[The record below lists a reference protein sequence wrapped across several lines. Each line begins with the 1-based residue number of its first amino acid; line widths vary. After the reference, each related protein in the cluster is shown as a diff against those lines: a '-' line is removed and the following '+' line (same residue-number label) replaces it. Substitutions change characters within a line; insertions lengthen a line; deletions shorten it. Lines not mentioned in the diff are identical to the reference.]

1 MKIRNGFVSNSS
13 SSSFVVRANKS
24 TYDKDGKFKCYV
36 STITNEQ
43 RKALKKF
50 GFCKTNAYSPQGVEW
65 LLEEERK
72 NNELGKNYNYGYC
85 ITCNQDDVTKFLLEN
100 QIPFIADIHYGH
112 TTLIFDGKTV
122 EEAVNYGTIMAMYSE
137 SYSDYEKA
145 ELKGR
150 EPIQKFTIKQ
160 YLKKV
165 TY

>member
-36 STITNEQ
+36 STITDKQ
-43 RKALKKF
+43 RKKLEKY
-50 GFCKTNAYSPQGVEW
+50 GFYKTHSHCPQAVHWIEDKQKN
-65 LLEEERK
+65 EEVD
-72 NNELGKNYNYGYC
+72 KNYNYGYC

-100 QIPFIADIHYGH
+100 KIPFIADIHYGH
-112 TTLIFDGKTV
+112 TTLIFNGKTV
-122 EEAVNYGTIMAMYSE
+122 KEAVNYGTIMAMYGE
-137 SYSDYEKA
+137 SYSAYEI
-145 ELKGR
+145 KGR
-150 EPIQKFTIKQ
+150 EPIRKFTLKQ